1 MKIARTTYASK
12 VQKPR
17 FEQYVGRGSERGNKH
32 IGGGMPQIKLI
43 FFNVLF

>member
-1 MKIARTTYASK
+1 MRVKSK
-12 VQKPR
+12 NLD

-32 IGGGMPQIKLI
+32 IGRGMPQIKLI